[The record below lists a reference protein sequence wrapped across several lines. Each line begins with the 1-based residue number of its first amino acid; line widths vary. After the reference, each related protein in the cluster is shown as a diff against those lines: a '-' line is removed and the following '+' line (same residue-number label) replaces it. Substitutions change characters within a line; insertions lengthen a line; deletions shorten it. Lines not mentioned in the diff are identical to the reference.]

1 MAVLHAKT
9 LYDETMRIQALFSL
23 LIIGAAPWFAIA
35 QEDVSATAD
44 SGKTQLTLDQLRT
57 FSEVFGRV
65 QRDYVGETNDV
76 DLLENAIRGLLTD
89 LDPHTAYLN
98 PKQFKALDADN
109 QGEYGGIGVEVLW
122 ISGDMSVV
130 AVTPGG
136 PAERA
141 GIRVGDLIIG
151 IGGLSLDELRGPD
164 AMDRVRGPAGTTV
177 QLTVVNDE
185 DGVEREL
192 TVVRE
197 SISVASVESRLLE
210 GRYAYANVLT
220 FQTDTAE
227 ELSEQLGQLADQSG
241 SSLEG
246 LVLDLRANP
255 GGVLSAAVGM
265 VDLFL
270 TEGLIVYT
278 RGRSEQAELSFSAGP
293 EDELDGA
300 PIVILVD
307 GQSASASEVVA
318 GALQDHGRALI
329 MGSRTFGKGSVQ
341 SLIPL
346 RNGGAVKLTTSR
358 YYTPSG
364 RSIQA
369 SGIAPDVDLSGDQ
382 YADEVL
388 SKPRRES
395 DLDNHLSG
403 ESLDAVDD
411 AGGEKLEDYAVYR
424 ALSLL
429 RSAQILSRRPAESS
443 SM

>member
-1 MAVLHAKT
+1 M
-9 LYDETMRIQALFSL
+9 
-23 LIIGAAPWFAIA
+23 
-35 QEDVSATAD
+35 
-44 SGKTQLTLDQLRT
+44 
-57 FSEVFGRV
+57 
-65 QRDYVGETNDV
+65 
-76 DLLENAIRGLLTD
+76 
-89 LDPHTAYLN
+89 
-98 PKQFKALDADN
+98 
-109 QGEYGGIGVEVLW
+109 
-122 ISGDMSVV
+122 
-130 AVTPGG
+130 
-136 PAERA
+136 
-141 GIRVGDLIIG
+141 
-151 IGGLSLDELRGPD
+151 
-164 AMDRVRGPAGTTV
+164 
-177 QLTVVNDE
+177 
-185 DGVEREL
+185 
-192 TVVRE
+192 
-197 SISVASVESRLLE
+197 
-210 GRYAYANVLT
+210 
-220 FQTDTAE
+220 
-227 ELSEQLGQLADQSG
+227 
-241 SSLEG
+241 
-246 LVLDLRANP
+246 LDLRANP

-293 EDELDGA
+293 EDELDSA

-382 YADEVL
+382 YADDVL

-403 ESLDAVDD
+403 DALDAVED

-429 RSAQILSRRPAESS
+429 RSTRILSRRPAEAESS